1 MSEKKKCVEVCVEG
15 GKKIRI
21 CPTGD
26 GKTMT
31 EEEIGKC

>member
-1 MSEKKKCVEVCVEG
+1 MADKKKCVEVCTKEG
-15 GKKIRI
+15 IKVRI

-26 GKTMT
+26 GGTME